1 MRVVFA
7 AIGRL
12 HVAALIS
19 RKSQA
24 YTLQGE
30 SALALGPMAAAI
42 KAATAVMAM
51 TLRMIFPAFA
61 IRSAQQNLHRP

>member
-7 AIGRL
+7 AKGRL
-12 HVAALIS
+12 HVTALSS

-30 SALALGPMAAAI
+30 NSLVPGPMTAAI
-42 KAATAVMAM
+42 EAATAIMAM

-61 IRSAQQNLHRP
+61 IRSAQQNLNRP